1 ATGEGAEGSQMV
13 CFCHRPLARILL
25 RGYELMEQRPPL
37 LASVI
42 CLSLSLMFDLRR
54 DQGGPHQLTV
64 NMLNGRARVE
74 ATVLENDRMLDG
86 WFLVRVDESFLKG
99 EQA

>member
-1 ATGEGAEGSQMV
+1 
-13 CFCHRPLARILL
+13 
-25 RGYELMEQRPPL
+25 
-37 LASVI
+37 
-42 CLSLSLMFDLRR
+42 
-54 DQGGPHQLTV
+54 
-64 NMLNGRARVE
+64 MLNGRARVE